1 MGSSQRGFMIYGLIG
16 AVAVAGALGVALMVQ
31 NARLDGAKAK
41 LETCQA
47 AYEQTLEL
55 VKKQN
60 QAVKAHQ
67 EATKKATERARIA
80 SEKAAKAKV
89 ASQSEIK
96 RLESLASQPAP
107 KGDCPAGLAV
117 QEIRKGLKR

>member
-1 MGSSQRGFMIYGLIG
+1 MLYAAIG

-31 NARLDGAKAK
+31 NARLDSAKAK

-60 QAVKAHQ
+60 KAVSDLQ
-67 EATKKATERARIA
+67 EATKNAQNRARLA
-80 SEKAAKAKV
+80 SDAAAKARV
-89 ASQSEIK
+89 ANKSEIE
-96 RLESLASQPAP
+96 RLSALKP
-107 KGDCPAGLAV
+107 KLGACPAGQAV
-117 QEIRKGLKR
+117 ADVRKGLK